1 MKYLI
6 ITVAGTAT
14 RFNRDTKE
22 ETLKC
27 LYYTDEPQYALLAQL
42 LKNCGE
48 YDKYI
53 LVGGYLYEK
62 LGRFVKNELSGYGKK
77 NRTCLQRAFQRLW
90 LRLQFIQRYR
100 GNKGGR

>member
-53 LVGGYLYEK
+53 LVGG
-62 LGRFVKNELSGYGKK
+62 
-77 NRTCLQRAFQRLW
+77 
-90 LRLQFIQRYR
+90 
-100 GNKGGR
+100 

>member
-62 LGRFVKNELSGYGKK
+62 LGRFVRTNSLVMAKK
-77 NRTCLQRAFQRLW
+77 
-90 LRLQFIQRYR
+90 
-100 GNKGGR
+100 

>member
-77 NRTCLQRAFQRLW
+77 IAGTALEGFRSHSWQESIGQVM
-90 LRLQFIQRYR
+90 
-100 GNKGGR
+100 